1 MEDGVFLEE
10 GLRSRGVIARRA
22 APPAPQTVTV
32 GKRVGDMVYELF
44 FTTTEDDAFLVQ
56 DIVDLYHGHGSFEG
70 VLADED
76 VSPGPGPLVFLH
88 ALWPRIVADRLSMGM
103 ERAVGLGVEPANRS
117 PS

>member
-1 MEDGVFLEE
+1 MEDGVFLED
-10 GLRSRGVIARRA
+10 GLRCRGVIARRA

-56 DIVDLYHGHGSFEG
+56 DIVDLSHGRGAFEG

-76 VSPGPGPLVFLH
+76 AEQDPHRWCSYTRLR
-88 ALWPRIVADRLSMGM
+88 ARIVADRLSMGM
-103 ERAVGLGVEPANRS
+103 EHAVGLGL
-117 PS
+117 